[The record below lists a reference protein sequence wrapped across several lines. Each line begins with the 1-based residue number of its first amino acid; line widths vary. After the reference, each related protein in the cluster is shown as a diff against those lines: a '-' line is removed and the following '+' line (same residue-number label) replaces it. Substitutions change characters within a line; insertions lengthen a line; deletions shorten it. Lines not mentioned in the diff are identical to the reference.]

1 VRFQRFSE
9 RAANGFVV
17 WVVAAGMA
25 ALRWPGAFA
34 WFQPC
39 IPAAL
44 GVIMFGMG
52 MTLTAA
58 DFRRVAEKPY
68 AVGVGVLAQ
77 YLIMPFWGAA
87 VAKLLRLPSPL
98 AAGVIL
104 VGACPGG
111 TASNVM
117 TYLAKGDVALS
128 VTMTSVSTLLSVA
141 ATPYLTQWLAGAY
154 VPVNATELLVSI
166 AQVILLPVAA
176 GLLVRRCLG
185 KRVDECHAWMPLV
198 SVGFIV
204 MIVGCV
210 VALSKDKLFTSG
222 LPTFGAVALHNV
234 GGLVLGYGLA
244 RLAGLDAIRARTIS
258 IEVGMQNS
266 GLGVALA
273 RRHFT
278 DVLVALPS
286 AIFSVCHNIT
296 GPAVATYWSRR
307 PPPRENDSFRHRKET
322 GAAPQIKNSM

>member
-1 VRFQRFSE
+1 M
-9 RAANGFVV
+9 V
-17 WVVAAGMA
+17 WVIAAA
-25 ALRWPGAFA
+25 AAAWQWPKAFA

-52 MTLTAA
+52 MTLTVA
-58 DFRRVAEKPY
+58 DFKRVAEKPY
-68 AVGVGVLAQ
+68 AVGVGVFAQ

-87 VAKLLRLPSPL
+87 LAKLLRLPAPL
-98 AAGVIL
+98 AAGLIL

-117 TYLAKGDVALS
+117 TYLARGDVALS
-128 VTMTSVSTLLSVA
+128 VTMTSVSTLLSVV
-141 ATPYLTQWLAGAY
+141 ATPYLTEWLAGAY
-154 VPVNATELLVSI
+154 VPVNAWELLGSI
-166 AQVILLPVAA
+166 VQVIVLPVAA
-176 GLLVRRCLG
+176 GLVARRFLG
-185 KRVDECHAWMPLV
+185 RRVETCNALMPLV
-198 SVGFIV
+198 SVAFIV
-204 MIVGCV
+204 MIVACV
-210 VALSKDKLFTSG
+210 VALSKDRLFTSG
-222 LPTFGAVALHNV
+222 LPAFAAVALHNV
-234 GGLVLGYGLA
+234 GGLALGYGLA

-273 RRHFT
+273 RKHFA

-286 AIFSVCHNIT
+286 AIFSVCHNLT

-307 PPPRENDSFRHRKET
+307 SGEVHR
-322 GAAPQIKNSM
+322 